1 MDGENDMDI
10 FLFLFV
16 SKFLEWFIFLCI
28 FVYKRLVLSVFGEKC
43 EIIVFS
49 VFCCIKLLFCI
60 FLFEL

>member
-1 MDGENDMDI
+1 MDEENDMDV

-43 EIIVFS
+43 DIIVFR